1 MTLNI
6 FKVSVAIKVILSI
19 LLIFSFS
26 PGKAFSQS
34 PVADSVY
41 YSKAVSGL
49 LNYYQNSPDKK
60 LVLYNGPEHRGYF
73 RQIKGFAYFDTDKM
87 VEGNVHYDHVW
98 YKLPLLYDLVMDQV
112 IILHYDGLYK
122 LSLISER
129 VDQFNM
135 NGHFFK
141 KIGDTYLDSKL
152 FPGFYE
158 EIYAG
163 DSISL
168 YARRSKMIS
177 ELLNMQSL
185 EREFISKNQYYFL
198 IRGSYHPVNSKK
210 EMYALLG
217 NKKKEVA
224 VYLRKNHVKFR
235 KSKEAALV
243 IASKKYDDKL

>member
-1 MTLNI
+1 MSVTIKFVLSVLVI
-6 FKVSVAIKVILSI
+6 ISSFIGKV
-19 LLIFSFS
+19 
-26 PGKAFSQS
+26 FSQA
-34 PVADSVY
+34 PLADSAY
-41 YSKAVSGL
+41 YTKAVVGL
-49 LNYYQNSPDKK
+49 TNYFHNSPDKK
-60 LVLYNGPEHRGYF
+60 LTLYNGPEHRGYY

-87 VEGNVHYDHVW
+87 VEGNVHYDDIW
-98 YKLPLLYDLVMDQV
+98 YRLPLLYDLVTDQV
-112 IILHYDGLYK
+112 IILHFDGLYK
-122 LSLISER
+122 LSLVSEK

-135 NGHFFK
+135 NGHVFK
-141 KIGDTYLDSKL
+141 KIGVTNLDAKL
-152 FPGFYE
+152 APGFYE

-168 YARRSKMIS
+168 YAKRTKMIS
-177 ELLNMQSL
+177 ELLNMRSL

-198 IRGSYHPVNSKK
+198 IRDSYHPVNSKK

-217 NKKKEVA
+217 NKKREVA

>member
-1 MTLNI
+1 MSKLI
-6 FKVSVAIKVILSI
+6 KFVLAVLFLSSVST
-19 LLIFSFS
+19 
-26 PGKAFSQS
+26 GTAFSQS
-34 PVADSVY
+34 PVIDSVY
-41 YSKAVSGL
+41 YAKAVGGL
-49 LNYYQNSPDKK
+49 INYYQNSPDKK

-87 VEGNVHYDHVW
+87 VNGNVLYDHVW

-122 LSLISER
+122 MSLVTER

-135 NGHFFK
+135 NGHVFK
-141 KIGDTYLDSKL
+141 KIGLTNLDSKMV
-152 FPGFYE
+152 PGFYE
-158 EIYAG
+158 QIYAG

-168 YARRSKMIS
+168 YAKRSKIIS

-185 EREFISKNQYYFL
+185 EREFQSKNLYYFL
-198 IRGSYHPVNSKK
+198 ISGSYHSVNSKK

-217 NKKKEVA
+217 SKKKAVV